1 MPGTAAVLSEP
12 DPSLLPMPSCH
23 NTSLHPIKLA
33 VCTPTPARAL
43 HSEPR
48 GDQGRLGDTMPPPT
62 SSSGSAAN
70 WRGIP
75 SPYLFCTHSAIYSLW
90 QHSNHKA
97 LCLLPGMGLLPTPT
111 EPGPQAQQAPPTL
124 AHCPFLQERKLS
136 TPPPKTLGQGA
147 GSTPKH
153 QPTQPLASKGTRYPS
168 SSVSNGQSL
177 SSKGATPWWKEVPS
191 VPQALRAEKPRSWT
205 HTTTKK
211 TYSGSTQNP
220 HSRRWM
226 KLHGPAVILEVCF
239 PGQSALDALG
249 LFQW

>member
-1 MPGTAAVLSEP
+1 MEQCLARLLFYQSQTPPCYLCHLVTTQAST
-12 DPSLLPMPSCH
+12 PSSWQC
-23 NTSLHPIKLA
+23 
-33 VCTPTPARAL
+33 VPTPARAL

-136 TPPPKTLGQGA
+136 TPPAQRHLGKGLALPPSTSQPNLWPPKEPGIQA
-147 GSTPKH
+147 AVSPMGSP
-153 QPTQPLASKGTRYPS
+153 
-168 SSVSNGQSL
+168 
-177 SSKGATPWWKEVPS
+177 
-191 VPQALRAEKPRSWT
+191 
-205 HTTTKK
+205 
-211 TYSGSTQNP
+211 
-220 HSRRWM
+220 
-226 KLHGPAVILEVCF
+226 
-239 PGQSALDALG
+239 
-249 LFQW
+249 